1 MFKKI
6 EIWILYLVILLGVVF
21 SIGLSIFVGVLVRQE
36 LVGSTKFG
44 WLSKTA
50 LSLAEIPM
58 NIKRAFDGVSLPDR
72 FPSENGF
79 SGTFNNQDFYL
90 LLSRYDGDLGEG
102 IVELIDLTNFEVL
115 HTWNPDIDAINNL
128 VEQIDDFKY
137 LERDFNNGRHLLEHP
152 QLTRDGGL
160 VFNPI
165 KKIDACSNLVFQNTT
180 NQFHHSIELDS
191 DGNIWVPSQIYPQSF
206 PAEQVGRDTVADGG
220 FKDDAIAK
228 LSPSGTVLYEKSVAQ
243 IFIEND
249 MEYLLSMIGSSHRFE
264 VDPIHINDIQPAK
277 FDTNYWKEGDLF
289 ISLGHQSM
297 IILYRP
303 STEKIIWKL
312 NKDIFH
318 QHDINI
324 LNEHEISIFNNNRK
338 YFYPN
343 QDVVDGTNEVLIY
356 NFKTNE
362 ISAYMQD
369 SMIQHD
375 VRTITQGRSRIL
387 PNGDLFIEETDYA
400 RTLYFNSDGSLR
412 WSHVN
417 RASDGK
423 LYRVGWSRILYSKND
438 IRSVDKLLKSKGAC
452 NE

>member
-6 EIWILYLVILLGVVF
+6 EIWILYLVILLGVIF
-21 SIGLSIFVGVLVRQE
+21 SIGFSIFVGVLVRQE

-50 LSLAEIPM
+50 LSLAEIPI
-58 NIKRAFDGVSLPDR
+58 NLKRAFDGVSLPDR
-72 FPSENGF
+72 FPSESGF
-79 SGTFNNQDFYL
+79 SGTFNYQESYL

-102 IVELIDLTNFEVL
+102 IVELIDLNNFEVL

-137 LERDFNNGRHLLEHP
+137 LKRDFNNSRHLLEHP
-152 QLTRDGGL
+152 QLTSDGGL
-160 VFNPI
+160 LFNPI

-191 DGNIWVPSQIYPQSF
+191 KENIWVASQIYPQSL

-228 LSPSGTVLYEKSVAQ
+228 LSPDGTLVYEKSVAQ

-249 MEYLLSMIGSSHRFE
+249 MEYLLNMIGSSHQFE
-264 VDPIHINDIQPAK
+264 VDPIHINDIHPAK
-277 FDTNYWKEGDLF
+277 SDSDYWKQGDLF

-303 STEKIIWKL
+303 STQKIIWKL

-318 QHDINI
+318 QHDVNI
-324 LNEHEISIFNNNRK
+324 LNGHEISIFNNNRK

-343 QDVVDGTNEVLIY
+343 YDVVDGNNEVLIY

-362 ISAYMQD
+362 ISTYLQD
-369 SMIQHD
+369 SIVEHD

-400 RTLYFNSDGSLR
+400 RTLYFNSNGSLR

-423 LYRVGWSRILYSKND
+423 LYRVGWSRILYSPND
-438 IRSVDKLLKSKGAC
+438 IRNVNKLLKLKGAC
-452 NE
+452 ND

>member
-6 EIWILYLVILLGVVF
+6 EIWILYLTILLGIVF
-21 SIGLSIFVGVLVRQE
+21 TIGFSIFVGVLVRQE
-36 LVGSTKFG
+36 LVGSTKVG

-50 LSLAEIPM
+50 LIFAEIPV
-58 NIKRAFDGVSLPDR
+58 NLKKAFEGVSLPDR

-79 SGTFNNQDFYL
+79 SGSFNHQESYL

-115 HTWNPDIDAINNL
+115 HTWNPDIDAINDL

-137 LERDFNNGRHLLEHP
+137 LERDFNNSRHLLEHP
-152 QLTRDGGL
+152 KLTDDGGL

-165 KKIDACSNLVFQNTT
+165 KKIDACSELVFQNTT
-180 NQFHHSIELDS
+180 NQFHHSIELD
-191 DGNIWVPSQIYPQSF
+191 GEENIWVPSQIYPQSL
-206 PAEQVGRDTVADGG
+206 PAEEVGRDTVADGG

-228 LSPSGTVLYEKSVAQ
+228 LSPKGEVLYEKSVAQ

-249 MEYLLSMIGSSHRFE
+249 MEHLLSMIGSSHKFE
-264 VDPIHINDIQPAK
+264 VDPIHINDIHPAK
-277 FDTNYWKEGDLF
+277 FDSNHWKKGDLF

-297 IILYRP
+297 IILFRP
-303 STEKIIWKL
+303 STQQIIWKL
-312 NKDIFH
+312 SKEIFH
-318 QHDINI
+318 QHDVNI
-324 LNEHEISIFNNNRK
+324 LNSHEISIFNNNRK

-343 QDVVDGTNEVLIY
+343 KDVVDGHNEILIY

-362 ISAYMQD
+362 ISSYLQD
-369 SMIQHD
+369 SLIDAD
-375 VRTITQGRSRIL
+375 VRTITQGRGTIL
-387 PNGDLFIEETDYA
+387 PSGDLFIEETDYA
-400 RTLYFNSDGSLR
+400 RTLYFNADGSLR

-417 RASDGK
+417 RADNGYV
-423 LYRVGWSRILYSKND
+423 YRVGWSRILYSKEDLQN
-438 IRSVDKLLKSKGAC
+438 ISNFLESKGAC

>member
-21 SIGLSIFVGVLVRQE
+21 SIGFSIFVGALVRQE

-50 LSLAEIPM
+50 LSLAEIPI
-58 NIKRAFDGVSLPDR
+58 NLKKAFDGVSLPDR
-72 FPSENGF
+72 FPSESGF
-79 SGTFNNQDFYL
+79 SGTFNYQESYL

-152 QLTRDGGL
+152 QLTSDGGL

-191 DGNIWVPSQIYPQSF
+191 EENIWVSSQIYPQSL
-206 PAEQVGRDTVADGG
+206 PAAQVGRDTVADGG

-228 LSPSGTVLYEKSVAQ
+228 LSPSGTLLYEKSVAQ

-249 MEYLLSMIGSSHRFE
+249 MEYLLSMIGSSHQFE
-264 VDPIHINDIQPAK
+264 VDPIHINDIHPAK
-277 FDTNYWKEGDLF
+277 FDSNYWKKGDLF

-303 STEKIIWKL
+303 STQKIIWKL

-318 QHDINI
+318 QHDVNI
-324 LNEHEISIFNNNRK
+324 LNGHEISIFNNNRK
-338 YFYPN
+338 YFYPS
-343 QDVVDGTNEVLIY
+343 QDVVDGNNEVLIY

-362 ISAYMQD
+362 ISTYLQD
-369 SMIQHD
+369 SIIKHD

-417 RASDGK
+417 RASDGN
-423 LYRVGWSRILYSKND
+423 LYRVGWSRILYSPND
-438 IRSVDKLLKSKGAC
+438 IRAIDKLLKSKGAC

>member
-21 SIGLSIFVGVLVRQE
+21 SIGFSIFVGVLVRQE

-50 LSLAEIPM
+50 LSLAEIPV
-58 NIKRAFDGVSLPDR
+58 NLKRAFDGVSLPDR

-79 SGTFNNQDFYL
+79 SGTFNNQDSYL

-115 HTWNPDIDAINNL
+115 HTWNPDIDAINDL

-152 QLTRDGGL
+152 QLTSDGGL

-243 IFIEND
+243 IFVEND

-343 QDVVDGTNEVLIY
+343 QDVVDGSNEVLIY

-375 VRTITQGRSRIL
+375 VRSITQGRSRIL

-423 LYRVGWSRILYSKND
+423 LYRVAWSRILYSKND